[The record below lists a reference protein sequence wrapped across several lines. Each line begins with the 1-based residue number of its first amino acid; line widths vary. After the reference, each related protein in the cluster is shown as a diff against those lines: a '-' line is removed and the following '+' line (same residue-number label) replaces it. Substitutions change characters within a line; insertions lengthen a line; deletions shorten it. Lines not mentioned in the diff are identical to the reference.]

1 MKQFAPLTRTEL
13 EKLNDKINMGASV
26 SVVMVVCLFPYILAG
41 LWASISMLSNG
52 IDSLESFFWAIFPA
66 LISII
71 LIYFPYTI
79 FKSNKKEEKI
89 LEKDYENGVKEIFQ
103 TKIDDKIIEDSPS
116 YFFVSGTEKYE
127 TDQKIYDKT
136 KIGQEIMVHIA
147 PLSRTVLKI
156 ILLENTNQDSENL
169 NQKI

>member
-13 EKLNDKINMGASV
+13 EKLNDKINMGASGSIV
-26 SVVMVVCLFPYILAG
+26 LAG
-41 LWASISMLSNG
+41 CLSPFVLFGLWSFISIFSEG
-52 IDSLESFFWAIFPA
+52 ISFSESFFVKTIFT
-66 LISII
+66 LVGFFF
-71 LIYFPYTI
+71 IYFIYGI
-79 FKSNKKEEKI
+79 FKSTKKEEKI

-127 TDQKIYDKT
+127 TDQKIYDKA